1 MRIGLLGPGESDE
14 EALHEGIE
22 FLLGDVAVD
31 QVVYLGADDDF
42 LSSTLRGWA
51 VAALGSENAERAFL
65 DRAATL
71 ASEGTAE
78 QIDELLAAEETVR
91 RLGRVRTL
99 PPSPA
104 RAVEMLA
111 DRILLFV
118 HDKAVLDEE
127 DIANAQLIVY
137 GKSKESHVQRFGA
150 RYFLTPGP
158 VTAGRVGVIEL
169 EDDGTV
175 TIALFETSGVP
186 VWRETMAKRTSK
198 VSVTR

>member
-1 MRIGLLGPGESDE
+1 MRIGLLGPGESDV

-22 FLLGDVAVD
+22 FLLGDVDVD

-42 LSSTLRGWA
+42 LQSTLRAWA
-51 VAALGSENAERAFL
+51 VAALGSEDTERAFL
-65 DRAATL
+65 DRAAAL
-71 ASEGTAE
+71 ASEGSPD

-91 RLGRVRTL
+91 RLRRVRTL

-137 GKSKESHVQRFGA
+137 GKSKESHVKRFGA

-169 EDDGTV
+169 EDDGNV
-175 TIALFETSGVP
+175 SIALFETSGVP
-186 VWRETMAKRTSK
+186 VWRETMARRTSK